1 MRSKN
6 KSTSRAVERALAI
19 VEAFGE
25 RDRMSCRDIAR
36 RLRIPKTSAWYI
48 LRTLESQGYVLRDAE
63 DGRYR
68 LSMKM
73 ATFGHSLTEKR
84 IKRLAIPVLMW
95 LTEQTHLS
103 TGLASS
109 GWILHCALPDMRP
122 ENWKISQ
129 NEFYPSPCGKLSLA
143 YRAEPEVLAKLEQQQ
158 LMRRMPIKI
167 TNLSHL
173 MEELA
178 QVRQQGY
185 AVDYGRTIHGLCFVS
200 APVFGPCG
208 HLKGCIGVA
217 GFVGHIREDRL
228 PQIGASVKEAAQV
241 LMQQL
246 NYPDQLSAEGAG
258 FLPAMS
264 RRCLPGVGRIFE
276 LPVVHYD
283 HQV

>member
-36 RLRIPKTSAWYI
+36 RLRIPKTSTWYI

-73 ATFGHSLTEKR
+73 ATFGQSLTEKR
-84 IKRLAIPVLMW
+84 IKRLATPVLMW
-95 LTEQTHLS
+95 LTEQTHFS

-109 GWILHCALPDMRP
+109 GWVLHYSLPDMRP

-143 YRAEPEVLAKLEQQQ
+143 YRAEPELLAKLEQQQ
-158 LMRRMPIKI
+158 VARQMPIKI
-167 TNLSHL
+167 TDLSHL

-178 QVRQQGY
+178 QIRERGY
-185 AVDYGRTIHGLCFVS
+185 TVDNGRTVRGLCFVS

-208 HLKGCIGVA
+208 HLKGCIGAA
-217 GFVGHIREDRL
+217 GFVGQIREDRL
-228 PQIGASVKEAAQV
+228 PQIGASVKEAARM
-241 LMQQL
+241 LMRQL
-246 NYPDQLSAEGAG
+246 NHPDQLSPEGAG
-258 FLPAMS
+258 LLPGPP
-264 RRCLPGVGRIFE
+264 RRCLPGVGRISE
-276 LPVVHYD
+276 LPGAHYD
-283 HQV
+283 QLA